1 METVRIHD
9 KEYDIVLYLDN
20 NKFFGYKFN
29 KDNTIKKVDKNVFK
43 YFDFFTCSND
53 IAVLPSVN
61 DYQIV
66 IDNKTNFKHYFKNGQ
81 EDYELFFKNNGKE
94 MFNFI
99 QNQSIKDLIKMGA
112 VSFAVGA
119 VTVCLTL
126 EAHDLIVKNTNN
138 ITNITQEVVN
148 EQKVTDEENEEK
160 VISYVVS
167 NDITYQDIISLI
179 SNSNNLT
186 EEEKKFLINSDLI
199 NDILPTINE
208 KSLDK
213 YVLVSSIRNLD
224 IQSFVEGEEGVEGYY
239 NSSSPNIIYVKNYDG
254 FNSDIKETIAHEFI
268 HVLQDHYCNY
278 TLLKEATAEIISSEY
293 FDDIGI
299 NAYHDQVYS
308 TKKLMEIIGPDP
320 VWKYVFTGDF
330 SLIEENVKPYLNEEQ
345 YESFLNCLTYD
356 YYDEKDN
363 FDKIDQLDELL
374 NILYENK
381 FAKDVNDD
389 IIISLLDNRDDTLR
403 RYYFNK
409 KYINK
414 ENSYYEDGSEVTSV
428 SMTINEAVLKEYV
441 VVEEEIKE
449 YITSDKVYEFL
460 QSHDN
465 KGLKRHC
472 KYSKDFKETS
482 ASFKNDGIKISGYLN
497 GELISD
503 ASEEELIEK
512 GVIIECE
519 YFYIKERKIL
529 TPQEFFEEKY
539 DKNNKLNYISN
550 PDKCYFVAYNP
561 EGDMEVYFS
570 SISELPT
577 IYDRFENN
585 KVR

>member
-29 KDNTIKKVDKNVFK
+29 KDNTIEKADKKVLK

-81 EDYELFFKNNGKE
+81 EDYYLFFKNNGKE

-99 QNQSIKDLIKMGA
+99 QNQSIKDLIKIGA

-126 EAHDLIVKNTNN
+126 EAHDLIVKSTNN
-138 ITNITQEVVN
+138 ITNVTQEVVS
-148 EQKVTDEENEEK
+148 EQKVTDVENEEK

-167 NDITYQDIISLI
+167 NDITYQDIVSLI

-186 EEEKKFLINSDLI
+186 EEEKKFLSNSDLI

-213 YVLVSSIRNLD
+213 YVLVSSIRDLD
-224 IQSFVEGEEGVEGYY
+224 VQSFAEGEEGVEGYY

-389 IIISLLDNRDDTLR
+389 KIISLLDNRDDTLR

-497 GELISD
+497 DELISD

-561 EGDMEVYFS
+561 KGDMEVYFS
-570 SISELPT
+570 STSELPT